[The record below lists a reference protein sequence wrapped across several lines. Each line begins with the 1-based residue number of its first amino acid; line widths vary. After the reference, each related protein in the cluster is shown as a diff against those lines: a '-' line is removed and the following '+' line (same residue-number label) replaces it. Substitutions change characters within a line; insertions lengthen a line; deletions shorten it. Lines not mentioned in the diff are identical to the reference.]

1 MTKSTLF
8 LLAISPFIL
17 FYMVGAFIGLQFN
30 PIKWEEG
37 SRFVYVLLSLGFNL
51 GLGLSVYL
59 NDVKIK

>member
-30 PIKWEEG
+30 LPNGKEAHGWHM
-37 SRFVYVLLSLGFNL
+37 
-51 GLGLSVYL
+51 
-59 NDVKIK
+59 